1 MIIGDADDD
10 VNYVLGEGTI
20 CVEEKDLFIDGSEQR
35 IRTDVLND
43 DQTHLEEI
51 DARTLMD
58 TQLHGDVAESTPA
71 VVEDESH
78 DSS

>member
-51 DARTLMD
+51 DIYISINS
-58 TQLHGDVAESTPA
+58 V
-71 VVEDESH
+71 
-78 DSS
+78 